1 MDLSR
6 HLQSVHEHTI
16 HGPFKGYACA
26 AEVCP
31 KKDKVWLKADT
42 FRSHCE
48 LHSED
53 DCEDLLERSR
63 INLGYLDFDA
73 AVRLCE
79 LSSDGTAV

>member
-1 MDLSR
+1 M
-6 HLQSVHEHTI
+6 
-16 HGPFKGYACA
+16 
-26 AEVCP
+26 CP

-48 LHSED
+48 LHPED

-63 INLGYLDFDA
+63 INLGYLDFEA

-79 LSSDGTAV
+79 LKPVEQLHGQNELAVDSSSSPQDPGWRDGNNDVY